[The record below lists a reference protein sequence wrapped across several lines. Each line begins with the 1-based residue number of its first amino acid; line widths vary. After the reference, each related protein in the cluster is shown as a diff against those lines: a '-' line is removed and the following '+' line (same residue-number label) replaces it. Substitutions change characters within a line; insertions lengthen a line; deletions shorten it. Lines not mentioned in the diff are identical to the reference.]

1 MSHFQWL
8 MVNYSWTVAYWL
20 PTELCMSWWIL
31 RYKKPIHINIIWVC
45 GFTFCLLSAQT
56 HSNQNLWHVIWI
68 RLYSSLSLCFPV
80 TGSVLPKQDMNSPS
94 GSSFF
99 MLFINTFRSS
109 NRIFRVQIFSVWV
122 WDVLVWYTPIFF
134 GTFHFLSSFL
144 RASFIFEYSLRFGFN
159 YMVFKITH
167 MIWVI
172 SHESCYTS
180 IWRAIEGV
188 CHQLKTLP
196 YSFWRKFNF
205 FFDIVSVA
213 RNCWHCWRHHSRR
226 LFNRCRLEGGLCLYR
241 DYSVPWATAMLARLY
256 LGKNFSML
264 VTDSLHWKS

>member
-109 NRIFRVQIFSVWV
+109 NRIFQVQLFSVWV
-122 WDVLVWYTPIFF
+122 FEIFWCDIIIF

-144 RASFIFEYSLRFGFN
+144 RASFIFEYSLRIGFK
-159 YMVFKITH
+159 YMGFKMTHITWCMLYEYLTCH
-167 MIWVI
+167 
-172 SHESCYTS
+172 
-180 IWRAIEGV
+180 WR
-188 CHQLKTLP
+188 
-196 YSFWRKFNF
+196 
-205 FFDIVSVA
+205 
-213 RNCWHCWRHHSRR
+213 
-226 LFNRCRLEGGLCLYR
+226 
-241 DYSVPWATAMLARLY
+241 
-256 LGKNFSML
+256 SMDHT
-264 VTDSLHWKS
+264 VWY